1 MAELSRTEKYRELRN
16 RLQHDIDDD
25 ISTKELSRY
34 KRRLNQINSD
44 NFAAPEDYTEDDHD
58 AAHAKVLPPSD
69 DPIFTET
76 PEIDLGFNADDIFEQ
91 NENHS
96 GFDNDYLDEYI
107 REVKQY
113 NIDQGHAVSDKTSL
127 NVLNQLDATRKMQE
141 ASSAPLRP
149 YPRPATSPAPA
160 PKPVPEPVKPAVKQP
175 KPKPKPKV
183 EEITNETSDIPYFVP
198 HGGSF
203 GGSENTERM
212 DPIPST
218 APEEDTKTMSKEDI
232 MAEVQSL
239 VNGKRTGTSDYMTDD
254 SYRSHLDSDRNTRQQ
269 LLNETTQ
276 MRAQLDDYED
286 NLSEVND
293 KMNQTNRIL
302 NIVLIVLIVAVAV
315 LLLIV
320 LYWIFIVS
328 GR

>member
-25 ISTKELSRY
+25 ISTKELSRFE
-34 KRRLNQINSD
+34 RRLNRINSD
-44 NFAAPEDYTEDDHD
+44 NFKAPQDYTENTYD
-58 AAHAKVLPPSD
+58 AEHAKELPSTD

-76 PEIDLGFNADDIFEQ
+76 PDIDLGFNSDDIFEQ

-96 GFDNDYLDEYI
+96 AFDNDYLDQYI

-113 NIDQGHAVSDKTSL
+113 NIDQGHAVSDKTSV
-127 NVLNQLDATRKMQE
+127 NVLNQLDATRRVQQA
-141 ASSAPLRP
+141 ASEPLRP
-149 YPRPATSPAPA
+149 YAREDARPAPA
-160 PKPVPEPVKPAVKQP
+160 PEPEPEPKKKSP
-175 KPKPKPKV
+175 KPQPKPKV

-198 HGGSF
+198 RGGRFSNI
-203 GGSENTERM
+203 ENTDRL
-212 DPIPST
+212 PVLPS
-218 APEEDTKTMSKEDI
+218 ADEEEEDTQTMSKEDI

-239 VNGKRTGTSDYMTDD
+239 VNGKRNNPSDRRNDK
-254 SYRSHLDSDRNTRQQ
+254 SYRSHLDSDRTTRQQ

-293 KMNQTNRIL
+293 KMNHTNRIL
-302 NIVLIVLIVAVAV
+302 NIVLIMLIIALAVI
-315 LLLIV
+315 LLIV
-320 LYWIFIVS
+320 LYWIITVS
-328 GR
+328 GA